1 MTLHISHSVMAGE
14 YCSMVNRVI
23 GVLTIDECKK
33 LMFLTTDL
41 LSGQRV
47 EDTRSALVAMVTCRG
62 QSRPA
67 DVIMMEILFHL
78 KRFDILKQILGKTRE
93 QVEEEL
99 RRGGIISNYRVLMM
113 DLSENMERNE
123 LESIIFMLHNKITK
137 NQAKQITSFLD
148 VVCVLEQTGEVSS
161 VKLELIEECVR
172 NIRRNDLIKKIQS
185 YRVCE
190 TVKLSVC
197 ETGVQHSQ
205 VSVDEYNMNYDLRG
219 VCVIID
225 STGNGGALLTHTFR
239 QLGFHVFPY
248 TQTEVCEVCEVNLI
262 MKTINQNSILQ
273 RAAVF
278 TCFMLNTHTHAS
290 HTPPLNTH
298 IKLMEA
304 CVECEMLK
312 KKPKLFFN
320 HTIRSDQN
328 LQTDALPCTTHTP
341 HTHPL
346 HNAEDV
352 LWSVCETGV
361 EVLDGNEHNSV
372 YLQSISSAL
381 LQGHTRRLHVLDA
394 LIEVN
399 REILEHNLRNPDNR
413 HHLTFTHT
421 LRKRL
426 YL

>member
-1 MTLHISHSVMAGE
+1 M
-14 YCSMVNRVI
+14 
-23 GVLTIDECKK
+23 
-33 LMFLTTDL
+33 
-41 LSGQRV
+41 
-47 EDTRSALVAMVTCRG
+47 
-62 QSRPA
+62 
-67 DVIMMEILFHL
+67 
-78 KRFDILKQILGKTRE
+78 
-93 QVEEEL
+93 
-99 RRGGIISNYRVLMM
+99 
-113 DLSENMERNE
+113 
-123 LESIIFMLHNKITK
+123 
-137 NQAKQITSFLD
+137 
-148 VVCVLEQTGEVSS
+148 
-161 VKLELIEECVR
+161 
-172 NIRRNDLIKKIQS
+172 
-185 YRVCE
+185 
-190 TVKLSVC
+190 
-197 ETGVQHSQ
+197 
-205 VSVDEYNMNYDLRG
+205 
-219 VCVIID
+219 IID
-225 STGNGGALLTHTFR
+225 STGNGGGKLVHTHTHTHLTPSVTHYSDLCFAALLTHTFR

-381 LQGHTRRLHVLDA
+381 LQGHTRYEHVTNETR
-394 LIEVN
+394 I
-399 REILEHNLRNPDNR
+399 
-413 HHLTFTHT
+413 T
-421 LRKRL
+421 
-426 YL
+426 